1 MHRDIVSDIPE
12 GFQNL
17 GHSPRCSIQGLWKRN
32 CVLSL
37 QAHPEFDDRIMQK
50 LLEKRHADGV
60 FDDTLYEEGLTKARL
75 SHDGLLII
83 PSFLKFFI
91 DSGKGDAENV
101 P

>member
-1 MHRDIVSDIPE
+1 
-12 GFQNL
+12 
-17 GHSPRCSIQGLWKRN
+17 
-32 CVLSL
+32 
-37 QAHPEFDDRIMQK
+37 MQK

-75 SHDGLLII
+75 SHDGLLVMT
-83 PSFLKFFI
+83 SFLKFFI